1 MDCWDTGYYPSPST
15 SESPSPSAA
24 PTCLPT
30 QQLFGLQE
38 DVSPHS
44 TLIDEP
50 DDDDYSEDHDDA
62 GQEDTVLGRRSTR
75 ASGGTATG
83 SGRPMKKARTTR
95 DFVPPDV
102 SGLSKREARLVK
114 NRAAAF
120 LSRQRKREEFEA
132 MEIRVAALEEE
143 NARLRAK
150 SKKSSMA
157 PSPPPVVSHPPTP
170 PSTASHESSPE
181 PTHHSSFP
189 STARDALTALLS
201 AVPSLASASSSSSS
215 HLGQS
220 SDPALEV
227 EFTVASSTS
236 GWSVKIYNTSPA
248 TTPTTS
254 LVSSS
259 PTEPGMASLY
269 DSTQDP
275 FMGLGLGMGMGMDP
289 LDDYSF
295 ADTSS
300 STPDGSPA
308 YSHAPSNERRRARIA
323 LRSSDNADGG
333 EWDITLC

>member
-38 DVSPHS
+38 DVSPHA
-44 TLIDEP
+44 TLDEP

-75 ASGGTATG
+75 ASGGTANG
-83 SGRPMKKARTTR
+83 SGRPMKKPRTTR

-132 MEIRVAALEEE
+132 MEIRVAELEEE

-150 SKKSSMA
+150 SKKPSMA
-157 PSPPPVVSHPPTP
+157 SSSPPAVSHPPTP
-170 PSTASHESSPE
+170 PSTASHEASPE
-181 PTHHSSFP
+181 PSHHHSFP
-189 STARDALTALLS
+189 ATARDALTALLS
-201 AVPSLASASSSSSS
+201 AVPSLVSAPSSSSN
-215 HLGQS
+215 HLGQLP
-220 SDPALEV
+220 DHALEV
-227 EFTVASSTS
+227 EFSVVPSNS
-236 GWSVKIYNTSPA
+236 GWSVKIHNTSSA
-248 TTPTTS
+248 TAPMTS
-254 LVSSS
+254 LPSS
-259 PTEPGMASLY
+259 PPEPGMASLY

-275 FMGLGLGMGMGMDP
+275 FMGLGLGMGMGIDP

-300 STPDGSPA
+300 SAPDGSPA
-308 YSHAPSNERRRARIA
+308 YSHAPSTERRRARIA
-323 LRSSDNADGG
+323 LRSSANADGG